1 MSEPDQARVKIFLE
15 RAKALFPTSQYT
27 FKPSDKNR
35 ELDIEFNLRD
45 QEKVEILKSLTVE
58 DCIEIRQ
65 NDNVRYPDADIFIF
79 MKQVNLESYG
89 EEITATLYIKD
100 YIITVPPNMEMVIV
114 ISFHREGMHDM

>member
-1 MSEPDQARVKIFLE
+1 MKIFLD

-45 QEKVEILKSLTVE
+45 QEKVEILKSLTAE

-79 MKQVNLESYG
+79 MKQVSLESCG
-89 EEITATLYIKD
+89 EGITVTLYSKD
-100 YIITVPPNMEMVIV
+100 YVITVPPNMEMVIV
-114 ISFHREGMHDM
+114 ISFHREGMHDT

>member
-1 MSEPDQARVKIFLE
+1 MKIFLD

-45 QEKVEILKSLTVE
+45 QEKVEILKSLTAE

-79 MKQVNLESYG
+79 MKQVSLESYG
-89 EEITATLYIKD
+89 EEITVILYIKD

-114 ISFHREGMHDM
+114 ISFHREGMHDT

>member
-1 MSEPDQARVKIFLE
+1 MRWGDTSCLSEPDQARVKEFLD

-35 ELDIEFNLRD
+35 ELDIQFNLRD
-45 QEKVEILKSLTVE
+45 QEKVEILKSLTAE

-79 MKQVNLESYG
+79 MKQVSLESYG
-89 EEITATLYIKD
+89 EEEVK
-100 YIITVPPNMEMVIV
+100 N
-114 ISFHREGMHDM
+114 GW